1 MTKTNLP
8 LGAEYIDSKGEQRFV
23 LVEGEEHWT
32 PEQWAQELIRFD
44 AQQMKR
50 AQELR
55 AFQ

>member
-1 MTKTNLP
+1 MSKTNLP

-50 AQELR
+50 AQALR
-55 AFQ
+55 RA